1 MDRSFFD
8 KSVCRE
14 GNGNMKG
21 AFAETVPA
29 ESVRGKWDIR
39 FHRTHPG
46 VQESHMRMDAVC
58 AKC

>member
-29 ESVRGKWDIR
+29 KALCSGAQRWTMLPRLV
-39 FHRTHPG
+39 
-46 VQESHMRMDAVC
+46 
-58 AKC
+58 